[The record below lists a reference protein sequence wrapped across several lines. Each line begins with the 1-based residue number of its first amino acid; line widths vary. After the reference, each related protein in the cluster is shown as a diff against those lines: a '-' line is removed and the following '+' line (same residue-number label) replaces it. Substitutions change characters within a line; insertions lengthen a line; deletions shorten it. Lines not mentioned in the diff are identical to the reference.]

1 MDFSKFEQTFTKLY
15 GKENLA
21 TQYKRFE
28 TLVEN
33 YKKRYSS
40 NGEKIRLF
48 TSPGRTEIGGNHT
61 DHNLGKVLAGSIQ
74 LDCIGAVEETEN
86 TITIYDLTYNEDYSI
101 DINKTERIPEEKV
114 LSLWFVELFKVL
126 KTQDTKLV
134 VLTLVLQ
141 VM

>member
-1 MDFSKFEQTFTKLY
+1 MVFSKFEQTFTQLY

-21 TQYKRFE
+21 PQYKRFE
-28 TLVEN
+28 SLVEN

-74 LDCIGAVEETEN
+74 LDCIGAVEKTEN
-86 TITIYDLTYNEDYSI
+86 TIKNYEYI
-101 DINKTERIPEEKV
+101 
-114 LSLWFVELFKVL
+114 
-126 KTQDTKLV
+126 
-134 VLTLVLQ
+134 LQ
-141 VM
+141 LA